1 MHKIYSMLGLA
12 KKGGNI
18 SIGYDATVS
27 ALEKNKSHL
36 VVIADDASDKTK
48 KNIIFMCDKYKT
60 TYIEYGEKEALGK
73 SLGRRVVSILS
84 ISDKNIATYLL
95 KNV

>member
-1 MHKIYSMLGLA
+1 METEIPDDLYQAIKKEIEKMHKIYSMLGLA

-36 VVIADDASDKTK
+36 VIIADDASDKTK
-48 KNIIFMCDKYKT
+48 KNIIFML
-60 TYIEYGEKEALGK
+60 I
-73 SLGRRVVSILS
+73 
-84 ISDKNIATYLL
+84 NIRLL
-95 KNV
+95 L